1 MKLKKV
7 IISLIAAMFMTMSFF
22 SAGAVQKND
31 GWYDDLILSKDYLN
45 YGNMISEMD
54 GYIMDAYK
62 LIDIDQNGIPE
73 LVIQGYQIK
82 PWFGYKI
89 FTYDTVT
96 EEPVF
101 VGEVSL
107 YSTVRYSTKYHAIVG
122 SPTRPNQ
129 YGYGSQ
135 FIGIENEN
143 LKNLFYVGGGI
154 NTQGQNE
161 YHISG
166 QNSSD
171 IFDGAISITEN
182 EYNQYLEELTEIK
195 FDAISNYVPAEQPVP
210 GLFYDVP
217 ENAWYYDAV
226 KYVYDNNLMNGTSAT
241 RFSPDG
247 QTNRAMIVTILYRIA
262 GEPDAGTPIFF
273 DIPRSAYYSE
283 AVTWA
288 AAKGIVTGASST
300 AFAPDDPV
308 TREQLATFLCRY
320 AAYQGI
326 NTKTSNDLTEFVDSY
341 QISDY
346 AVEAM
351 GWAYDQGLI
360 TGKSSMLLK
369 PKDYA
374 TRAEVALVLTRYC
387 EMF

>member
-22 SAGAVQKND
+22 SAGAVEKND
-31 GWYDDLILSKDYLN
+31 GWYDDLILSKDYFN
-45 YGNMISEMD
+45 YGNMISELD
-54 GYIMDAYK
+54 GYIMDAYN

-73 LVIQGYQIK
+73 LVIQGYQMK
-82 PWFGYKI
+82 PWFGYTI
-89 FTYDTVT
+89 FTYNTAT

-107 YSTVRYSTKYHAIVG
+107 YSTIRYSTKYHAIVG

-195 FDAISNYVPAEQPVP
+195 FDAISNYVPAEQSVP

-273 DIPRSAYYSE
+273 DIPRGAYYSE
-283 AVTWA
+283 SVAWA

-300 AFAPDDPV
+300 AFAPNDPV

-360 TGKSSMLLK
+360 TGKSSTLLK

>member
-22 SAGAVQKND
+22 SAGAVEKND
-31 GWYDDLILSKDYLN
+31 GWYDDLILSKDYFN
-45 YGNMISEMD
+45 YGNMISELD
-54 GYIMDAYK
+54 GYIMDAYN

-73 LVIQGYQIK
+73 LVIQGYQMK
-82 PWFGYKI
+82 PWFGYTI
-89 FTYDTVT
+89 FTYNTAT

-107 YSTVRYSTKYHAIVG
+107 YSTIRYSTKYHAIVG

-195 FDAISNYVPAEQPVP
+195 FDAISNYVPAEQSVP

-283 AVTWA
+283 AVAWA